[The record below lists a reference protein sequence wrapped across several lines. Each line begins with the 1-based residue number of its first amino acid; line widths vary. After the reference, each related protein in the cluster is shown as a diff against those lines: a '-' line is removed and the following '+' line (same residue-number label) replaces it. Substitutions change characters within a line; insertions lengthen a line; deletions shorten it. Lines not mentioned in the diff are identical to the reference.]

1 MGIFNRD
8 YSKPGKGVD
17 ESGEGSEGAVLFFEI
32 FIRKFWK
39 LIQVN
44 LLFCVANIPAFLILF
59 YLTGMFSNAVLG
71 SFPNQIAG
79 IAGLSAPDFTNP
91 DFLIIYRSIDL
102 GVRAVVTILFC
113 VFWGSGPAYA
123 AMHYVLRNY
132 SREEHSFILSD
143 FWDALK
149 DNFKQSLAVFV
160 IDIIFMFLFFYGIFF
175 YSSRS
180 GIISYAKYLV
190 YCLFAFYTISHLF
203 VYPLMVRY
211 RLKFTQLLRNSAL
224 FAIASL
230 PYSILVIIILAALTL
245 GMWYVGI
252 FMLSGAAMT
261 SFLAI
266 YVLAMLVLLNSVCG
280 FIVSFNAERQIRRH
294 LSEDANVEEKQVF
307 EKNTEPVNPRK
318 MY

>member
-32 FIRKFWK
+32 YIRKFWK

-44 LLFCVANIPAFLILF
+44 LLFCLANIPAFLILF
-59 YLTGMFSNAVLG
+59 YLSGVFSNAVFG
-71 SFPNQIAG
+71 SFPNQIAA
-79 IAGLSAPDFTNP
+79 IAGLSAPDFNNP
-91 DFLIIYRSIDL
+91 DFLLVY
-102 GVRAVVTILFC
+102 RAVDIGIRAAVTILFIT
-113 VFWGSGPAYA
+113 FWGSGPAYA

-143 FWDALK
+143 FWDAIK
-149 DNFKQSLAVFV
+149 DNLKQSLAVFV

-175 YSSRS
+175 YGSQQ
-180 GIISYAKYLV
+180 GFIKYAKYLV

-230 PYSILVIIILAALTL
+230 PYSILVVIILAALTL
-245 GMWYVGI
+245 GLWYLGI
-252 FMLSGAAMT
+252 FILAGTAMT
-261 SFLAI
+261 SLLAI
-266 YVLAMLVLLNSVCG
+266 YVIAELVILTSTCA
-280 FIVSFNAERQIRRH
+280 FIMSFNAERQIRRH
-294 LSEDANVEEKQVF
+294 MAEDASVEEKAVF
-307 EKNTEPVNPRK
+307 EKNTEPKNPRK
-318 MY
+318 LY

>member
-1 MGIFNRD
+1 MGIFMRN
-8 YSKPGKGVD
+8 YNKPGKGVD
-17 ESGEGSEGAVLFFEI
+17 ENAPGSEGVVLFFEI
-32 FIRKFWK
+32 YIRKFWK

-44 LLFCVANIPAFLILF
+44 LLFCLANIPAALIIFFLA
-59 YLTGMFSNAVLG
+59 GVFSNAVFA
-71 SFPNQIAG
+71 SFPTEVAG
-79 IAGLSAPDFTNP
+79 IAGLSGPDFTNP
-91 DFLIIYRSIDL
+91 DYLIIYRAIDI
-102 GVRAVVTILFC
+102 GIRAAVTILFT

-160 IDIIFMFLFFYGIFF
+160 IDLIFMFLFFYGAFF
-175 YSSRS
+175 YSSRD
-180 GIISYAKYLV
+180 GIIQYAKYLV

-203 VYPLMVRY
+203 IYPLMVRY

-230 PYSILVIIILAALTL
+230 PYSILVILILAALTL
-245 GMWYVGI
+245 GLWYVGF
-252 FMLSGAAMT
+252 FMMSTAALT

-266 YVLAMLVLLNSVCG
+266 YVVAMLVLLNSTLG

-294 LSEDANVEEKQVF
+294 IDEKAQIEEKAVF
-307 EKNTEPVNPRK
+307 DKNSKMENPRK
-318 MY
+318 LY